1 MNLQELTVYAAKFN
15 GIIELTTVGL
25 TVRMPQ
31 TKSQAKE
38 DIPGDV
44 FTSLPRTDAFADA
57 EKFIKDWETY
67 WRLKSFIKK
76 KDIEKFIR
84 HKIGTNS
91 TWAIKTL
98 LVIFSRQTA
107 AEKNAEQTCENNNV
121 GFTGFDGH
129 LMASFAKQYI
139 KHFGN
144 KYPEGDITKHFDER
158 LFSAKQLTILKK
170 AMQKY
175 WKQILSVSDEKK
187 LLKQI
192 AADLPATQMRLAI

>member
-1 MNLQELTVYAAKFN
+1 MKLQELKVFAAKFN
-15 GIIELTTVGL
+15 GVVELFGHDLIIK
-25 TVRMPQ
+25 MPQ

-38 DIPGDV
+38 NIDGDT
-44 FTSLPRTDAFADA
+44 FLTNTDNYDRA
-57 EKFIKDWETY
+57 EQFIKDWEIY

-91 TWAIKTL
+91 TWTIKTL
-98 LVIFSRQTA
+98 LVIYSRQTA